1 MSVNQVVHIFGPLSV
16 SIKGSYESLTA
27 SQSVSQSKT
36 PDRIFIKLPM
46 KFWCLKDKKVPQ
58 PGKNNILGKD
68 PEILSKVVFFGV
80 GKRFIPLMCYF
91 WVYMLHHNCLY
102 DSVKTTCFGKVS
114 FSSYKRKCSRPIR
127 FQNFLNF
134 NISKT
139 T

>member
-1 MSVNQVVHIFGPLSV
+1 
-16 SIKGSYESLTA
+16 
-27 SQSVSQSKT
+27 
-36 PDRIFIKLPM
+36 M
-46 KFWCLKDKKVPQ
+46 KFWCLKEKKVPQ
-58 PGKNNILGKD
+58 PGKNNILGKY

-80 GKRFIPLMCYF
+80 GERFIPLMCYF

-102 DSVKTTCFGKVS
+102 DSVKTACFGKVS

-139 T
+139 TWVRNCGFFFFDVIRYPWKLQFNNTVFVGVVKHAWHVHSALK